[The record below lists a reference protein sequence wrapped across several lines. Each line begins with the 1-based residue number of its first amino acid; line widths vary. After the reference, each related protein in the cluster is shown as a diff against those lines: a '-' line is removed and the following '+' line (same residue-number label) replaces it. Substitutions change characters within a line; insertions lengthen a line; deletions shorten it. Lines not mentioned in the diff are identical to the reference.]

1 MRYFE
6 LCAVRDVSPMST
18 DVEFSAPCVICGD
31 KVKIVVSEQDYV
43 SMRWENSIP
52 QHLEITAREF
62 FMSGLCRGCQEE
74 VFSDEDED

>member
-6 LCAVRDVSPMST
+6 LCRVRDVSPMST
-18 DVEFSAPCVICGD
+18 DVEYSAPCVMCGD
-31 KVKIVVSEQDYV
+31 KVKVVVSEQDHV

-52 QHLEITAREF
+52 QHLEISSREF
-62 FMSGLCRGCQEE
+62 FMSGICSGCQEE

>member
-6 LCAVRDVSPMST
+6 LCTVRDASIMST
-18 DVEFSAPCVICGD
+18 DVEYSAPCVLCGD
-31 KVKIVVSEQDYV
+31 KVKVVVSEDDHV
-43 SMRWENSIP
+43 AMRWNNSIP

-62 FMSGLCRGCQEE
+62 FMSGFCPVCQEE